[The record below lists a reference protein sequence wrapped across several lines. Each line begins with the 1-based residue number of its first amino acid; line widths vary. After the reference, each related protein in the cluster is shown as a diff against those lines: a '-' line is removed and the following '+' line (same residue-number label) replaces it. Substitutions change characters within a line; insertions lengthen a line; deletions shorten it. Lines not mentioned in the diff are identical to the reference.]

1 MGGDGALR
9 QHLLDMGV
17 IPGADVTLVRHAPMG
32 DPIEIRIHGYELTMR
47 KADASQID
55 IATKGL
61 GASLE
66 ADPSEDAY
74 VTQVPEIPHPGLGEG
89 GRYHEEQTAGQNV
102 KPQAAGVNEIIKLAL
117 VGNQNCGKTTL
128 FNRLTGSNQH
138 VGNFPGVTVERKDGT
153 VKGHPRVTI
162 TDLPGIYSLSPYTN
176 EEVVSRRFVLEQKP
190 QAIINIV
197 DTTCI
202 ERSLYLTMQL
212 MELGRP
218 MVLALNFIDEMEA
231 AGGTVRVNELEQM
244 LGVPVV
250 PICAVSGDGVDELI
264 DHVLHVAR
272 YQEGPLRQ
280 DFCPSTGPR
289 SAVHRSLHAVM
300 HLIEDHA
307 ERAGIPLRFAA
318 TKLMEG
324 DMLTS
329 EALHLSQNE
338 QETIEHLLRQMEEE
352 RGMDRQATMA
362 DMRYAFILS
371 VTKRTVVHP
380 RESRE
385 HRRSQRIDRILTGRW
400 TALPSFIGIMAL
412 IFWFTF
418 NSVGA
423 WLQEV
428 FEEGIDAFT
437 GAADSLLTAWDI
449 APAVHSLV
457 TDGVLAGVGSVLS
470 FLPIIICLFFFLSML
485 EDSGYMARIAFVM
498 DKPLRR
504 LGLSGRSIVPLLMG
518 FGCSV
523 PSIMASRTLPS
534 ERDRKMTILLTPFM
548 SCTAKIPIYA
558 FFVAAFFPGNG
569 AWVMMS
575 MYLIG
580 IVVGILMALL
590 LKRTAFRGEAVP
602 FVMELPNYRCPIPRN
617 VLHLLW
623 EKAKD
628 FLERAF
634 TVIFLASIVIWFLQ
648 TFNFHMEMVGDNID
662 SMLAQIASPIAL
674 LFQPLGLGDW
684 RIITALVSGFLAK
697 ESVVS
702 TLGGLFTPES
712 LQAAL
717 NATTCYTLMV
727 FCLLY
732 TPCVAAIA
740 TVRRELGG
748 KWAMIVVGLQCL
760 VAWLVAWMFALV
772 L

>member
-1 MGGDGALR
+1 M
-9 QHLLDMGV
+9 
-17 IPGADVTLVRHAPMG
+17 
-32 DPIEIRIHGYELTMR
+32 
-47 KADASQID
+47 
-55 IATKGL
+55 
-61 GASLE
+61 
-66 ADPSEDAY
+66 
-74 VTQVPEIPHPGLGEG
+74 
-89 GRYHEEQTAGQNV
+89 
-102 KPQAAGVNEIIKLAL
+102 
-117 VGNQNCGKTTL
+117 
-128 FNRLTGSNQH
+128 
-138 VGNFPGVTVERKDGT
+138 
-153 VKGHPRVTI
+153 
-162 TDLPGIYSLSPYTN
+162 
-176 EEVVSRRFVLEQKP
+176 
-190 QAIINIV
+190 
-197 DTTCI
+197 
-202 ERSLYLTMQL
+202 
-212 MELGRP
+212 
-218 MVLALNFIDEMEA
+218 
-231 AGGTVRVNELEQM
+231 
-244 LGVPVV
+244 
-250 PICAVSGDGVDELI
+250 
-264 DHVLHVAR
+264 
-272 YQEGPLRQ
+272 RQ
-280 DFCPSTGPR
+280 DFCPSTGLR
-289 SAVHRSLHAVM
+289 SAVHRSLHAIM

-307 ERAGIPLRFAA
+307 EMAGIPLRFAA

-324 DMLTS
+324 DSLTS
-329 EALHLSQNE
+329 EALRLSQNE
-338 QETIEHLLRQMEEE
+338 RETVEHLLRQMEEE

-371 VTKRTVVHP
+371 VTGNTVVHP
-380 RESRE
+380 RESKE

-423 WLQEV
+423 WLQEI

-437 GAADSLLTAWDI
+437 SVADSTLTAWDI

-558 FFVAAFFPGNG
+558 FFVAAFFPHNG

-602 FVMELPNYRCPIPRN
+602 FVMELPNYRRPIPRN

-648 TFNFHMEMVGDNID
+648 TFNFHMEMVENNID
-662 SMLAQIASPIAL
+662 SMLARIASPIAV

-712 LQAAL
+712 LQATL
-717 NATTCYTLMV
+717 NTVTCFTLMV

-760 VAWLVAWMFALV
+760 VAWLVAWIFALV

>member
-17 IPGADVTLVRHAPMG
+17 IPGAEATLVRHAPMG

-55 IATKGL
+55 ITTKGL
-61 GASLE
+61 E
-66 ADPSEDAY
+66 PQTDPSEDAY
-74 VTQVPEIPHPGLGEG
+74 VALVSEIPHPGLGEG
-89 GRYHEEQTAGQNV
+89 GRYHEEQTAGLGSV
-102 KPQAAGVNEIIKLAL
+102 PQAADAGEPIQLAL

-138 VGNFPGVTVERKDGT
+138 VGNFPGVTVERKDGV

-162 TDLPGIYSLSPYTN
+162 TDLPGIYSLSPYTS

-190 QAIINIV
+190 HAIINII

-212 MELGRP
+212 MELGSP

-272 YQEGPLRQ
+272 YQEGPMRQ
-280 DFCPSTGPR
+280 DFCPSTGMR

-324 DMLTS
+324 DTLTS
-329 EALHLSQNE
+329 EALQLSQNE
-338 QETIEHLLRQMEEE
+338 QETIEHLLKQMEEE

-362 DMRYAFILS
+362 DMRYAFILN
-371 VTKRTVVHP
+371 VTGRTVVHP

-423 WLQEV
+423 WLQEI

-437 GAADSLLTAWDI
+437 SVADSTLTAWDI

-558 FFVAAFFPGNG
+558 FFVAAFFPHNG

-580 IVVGILMALL
+580 VVVGILMALL

-602 FVMELPNYRCPIPRN
+602 FVMELPNYRRPIPRN

-648 TFNFHMEMVGDNID
+648 TFNFHMEMVSDNID
-662 SMLAQIASPIAL
+662 SMLARIASPIAV

-717 NATTCYTLMV
+717 NTTTCYTLMV

>member
-17 IPGADVTLVRHAPMG
+17 IPGAEATLVRHAPMG

-55 IATKGL
+55 ITTKGL
-61 GASLE
+61 E
-66 ADPSEDAY
+66 PQTDPSEDAY
-74 VTQVPEIPHPGLGEG
+74 VALVSEIPHPGLGEG
-89 GRYHEEQTAGQNV
+89 GRYHEEQTAGLGSV
-102 KPQAAGVNEIIKLAL
+102 PQAADAGEPIQLAL

-138 VGNFPGVTVERKDGT
+138 VGNFPGVTVERKDGV

-162 TDLPGIYSLSPYTN
+162 TDLPGIYSLSPYTS

-190 QAIINIV
+190 HAIINII

-264 DHVLHVAR
+264 GHVLHVAR
-272 YQEGPLRQ
+272 YQEGPMRQ
-280 DFCPSTGPR
+280 DFCPSTGMR

-324 DMLTS
+324 DTLTS
-329 EALHLSQNE
+329 EALQLSQNE
-338 QETIEHLLRQMEEE
+338 QETIEHLLKQMEEE

-371 VTKRTVVHP
+371 VAGKTVVHP
-380 RESRE
+380 RESKE

-423 WLQEV
+423 WLQEI

-437 GAADSLLTAWDI
+437 SVADSTLTAWDI

-558 FFVAAFFPGNG
+558 FFVAAFFPHNG

-602 FVMELPNYRCPIPRN
+602 FVMELPNYRRPIPRN

-648 TFNFHMEMVGDNID
+648 TFNFHMEMVENNID
-662 SMLAQIASPIAL
+662 SMLARIASPIAV

-712 LQAAL
+712 LQATL
-717 NATTCYTLMV
+717 NTVTCFTLMV

-732 TPCVAAIA
+732 TPCVAAVA

-748 KWAMIVVGLQCL
+748 KWAMIVVCVQCL
-760 VAWLVAWMFALV
+760 VAWLVAWIFALV